1 MAWDDIAENVLG
13 GVLSLAGALLFM
25 GLWYES
31 PPPIGL
37 MPVVGL
43 AITACLAGTVAN
55 AVVILR
61 WFREAA

>member
-1 MAWDDIAENVLG
+1 MAWDDIAENALG
-13 GVLSLAGALLFM
+13 GGLSLAGALLLL

-43 AITACLAGTVAN
+43 AIMACVIGTVAN